1 MNYLAHL
8 YLAQPEPS
16 SRFGNLLGDFM
27 RGSRPEMFSRPVQR
41 GLANHRWVDKF
52 TDSHDAVTSIKRK
65 ISSSRRRF
73 AGIIVDIAFDHF
85 LIKNW
90 HTYSAESL
98 DTFCQS
104 VYRDLSARLPDMPTA
119 MQHTVKSMTR
129 HQWLT
134 TYATL
139 PGIARALD
147 NTASRIRFTHSFYDS
162 INEVETHY
170 VEMEEAFNCFFPE
183 LRKAVADAS
192 LELSPGVTGK

>member
-8 YLAQPEPS
+8 YLAQPGPS

-27 RGSRPEMFSRPVQR
+27 RGSRPEMFSHAVQR

-52 TDSHDAVTSIKRK
+52 TDSHVEVTTLKQKVSPA
-65 ISSSRRRF
+65 RRRF

-90 HTYSAESL
+90 ATYSVQPL
-98 DTFCQS
+98 DPFCQS
-104 VYRDLSARLPDMPTA
+104 VYRDLSDCLSDMPVN

-134 TYATL
+134 TYGSL
-139 PGIARALD
+139 QGVARALD
-147 NTASRIRFTHSFYDS
+147 NTASRIRFTHNFYDS
-162 INEVETHY
+162 ITEIEANY
-170 VEMEEAFNCFFPE
+170 ANMEAAFHRFFPQ
-183 LRKAVADAS
+183 LKQAVSDAS
-192 LELSPGVTGK
+192 LENPDEIKV